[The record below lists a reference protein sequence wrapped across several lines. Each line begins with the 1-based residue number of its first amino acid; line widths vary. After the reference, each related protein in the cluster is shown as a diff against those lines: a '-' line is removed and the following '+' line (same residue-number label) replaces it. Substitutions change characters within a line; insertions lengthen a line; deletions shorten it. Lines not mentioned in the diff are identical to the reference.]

1 MYLSNIILFFVM
13 CLIALSSIKLFDT
26 ELAQNFSIIIG
37 LGLSILLST
46 KYLNKMKI
54 NLYFGI
60 FIIVLF
66 IATIIYIF

>member
-1 MYLSNIILFFVM
+1 M